1 MNLHYIERYITIG
14 FMIMSLPSILLIPNL
29 YFALIQG
36 SEPLIMSTN
45 MIARSLLKLYSLQT
59 AINSGVY
66 YGIAEVNYEI
76 EPYPIES
83 GYVRSLLVYSFT
95 PAFISWYI
103 THSMLYNIQG
113 YAGILSNLYVYDFID
128 EVSTSLLDPG
138 FGSIIFLQIS
148 MWIFD
153 FIMSKYKVIPIW
165 YGKFRIWTTVI
176 QVTFTILLYIAVR
189 NKRLK
194 FINFVG

>member
-1 MNLHYIERYITIG
+1 
-14 FMIMSLPSILLIPNL
+14 MIMSLPSILLIPNL

-95 PAFISWYI
+95 PAFIS
-103 THSMLYNIQG
+103 
-113 YAGILSNLYVYDFID
+113 
-128 EVSTSLLDPG
+128 
-138 FGSIIFLQIS
+138 
-148 MWIFD
+148 
-153 FIMSKYKVIPIW
+153 
-165 YGKFRIWTTVI
+165 
-176 QVTFTILLYIAVR
+176 
-189 NKRLK
+189 
-194 FINFVG
+194 